1 MLEHAPAKL
10 NLTLD
15 VLGQTGDGYHSLRS
29 VMQTVEF
36 GDDIFLELTPDGS
49 FSLDPGKPYLPTDES
64 NLALRAAMLFLRDSG
79 RGAAIR
85 VTKRIPVGAGMGGG
99 SCDAAAVL
107 RALQTLT
114 GGEKSETELY
124 NLALQLG
131 SDVPFCLKGGTYLA
145 EGRGEI
151 LTPMEPLPPCS
162 VVICKPVFSVST
174 AELYARVDSRR
185 ARTHPDTEGLRE
197 AVRRQNLPEAARR
210 CFNVFEDVLPR
221 SHAQTIAEIKSALL
235 DGGALTAAMTGTGSA
250 VFALFSDSAAAEKTH
265 QALRRGYKHCY
276 LTRPYNP

>member
-15 VLGQTGDGYHSLRS
+15 VLGQTEDGYHSLRS

-36 GDDIFLELTPDGS
+36 GDDISLELTADGS
-49 FSLDPGKPYLPTDES
+49 FSLEPGKPYLPADES
-64 NLALRAAMLFLRDSG
+64 NLALRAAMLFLQGSG

-107 RALQTLT
+107 RALQALT

-124 NLALQLG
+124 NLALRLG

-174 AELYARVDSRR
+174 AELYTRVDSRR
-185 ARTHPDTEGLRE
+185 ARTHPDTAGLRE
-197 AVRRQNLPEAARR
+197 AVRRQNLTEAARR

-221 SHAQTIAEIKSALL
+221 SHAQTIAEIKSSLL

-250 VFALFSDSAAAEKTH
+250 VFGLFSDSAAAEKTH
-265 QALRRGYKHCY
+265 QALRRVYKHCY